1 MSQTESEFS
10 VLGIF
15 VLLSYWLMGT
25 ALVTWLQW
33 PIPGSVVGLL
43 GLWLSLVIYGSVPP
57 WLKLPSSLLIRYLTL
72 LFVPAGV
79 GLIEHWSR
87 LQQNGWKI
95 LVIITVSSLLAAVAM
110 VFIFKV
116 AKVK

>member
-1 MSQTESEFS
+1 MA

-15 VLLSYWLMGT
+15 VLIAYWLMGT
-25 ALVTWLQW
+25 ALVAWLHW

-43 GLWLSLVIYGSVPP
+43 GLWVSLAVYGRVPN

-79 GLIEHWSR
+79 GLIEHVSR
-87 LQQNGWKI
+87 LQSHGGKI
-95 LVIITVSSLLAAVAM
+95 IAIIAFSSLLAAIAM
-110 VFIFKV
+110 VLIFKLTK
-116 AKVK
+116 AKP